1 MPKRIL
7 EGVSRKESTVPASK
21 LSPNSESLDLKHPVP
36 SSWSEFRVWVIKESE
51 GMENSCAKRFIL
63 RVVKAIEKVSG
74 ASNEVQSADLNHD
87 HIGDEGSSEMETSPA
102 LKQEYERG
110 FIEIFNDS
118 KHCSPAEKPLTSEV
132 TAVASD
138 GNLKRPRGRP
148 RREGPPL
155 VATTKVEA
163 VFPSII
169 TTSSPNL
176 EACLE

>member
-1 MPKRIL
+1 M
-7 EGVSRKESTVPASK
+7 
-21 LSPNSESLDLKHPVP
+21 
-36 SSWSEFRVWVIKESE
+36 WVIKESE

-63 RVVKAIEKVSG
+63 RVIKAIEKVSG
-74 ASNEVQSADLNHD
+74 ASNESQSAFCNHD
-87 HIGDEGSSEMETSPA
+87 YIGNDGASEMETSPA

-132 TAVASD
+132 TSAASD
-138 GNLKRPRGRP
+138 GTLKRPRGRP

-163 VFPSII
+163 VFPCIN
-169 TTSSPNL
+169 TTTSPNL